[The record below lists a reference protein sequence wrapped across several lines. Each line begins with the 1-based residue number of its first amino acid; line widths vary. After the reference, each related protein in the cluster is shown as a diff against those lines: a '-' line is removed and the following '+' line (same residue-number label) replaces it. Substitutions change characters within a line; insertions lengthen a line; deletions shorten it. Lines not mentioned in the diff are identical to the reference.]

1 VALFRR
7 LKHRYHSWLLRR
19 RYPWQFEDH
28 EPGPPRSGPAGGGPE
43 VPGSGSGDA
52 ATVIVSRARGRV
64 RIRWLTWVLLLV
76 GAAFVALGIYY
87 LITPAH
93 SLPSFLPGHQIGVDR
108 RHTKHGLAAITLGIV
123 SWIGAWFT
131 TKP

>member
-1 VALFRR
+1 MAVLRR
-7 LKHRYHSWLLRR
+7 LRHRYHSWLLRR
-19 RYPWQFEDH
+19 RYPWQFEDQD
-28 EPGPPRSGPAGGGPE
+28 PAPPRGGSPAAGSGP
-43 VPGSGSGDA
+43 GDA
-52 ATVIVSRARGRV
+52 ATVIVSRTRGGV

-76 GAAFVALGIYY
+76 GVAFVLLGIYY

-93 SLPSFLPGHQIGVDR
+93 ALPSFLPGHQAGVGR
-108 RHTKHGLAAITLGIV
+108 HHTKHGLAAITLGLV